1 MGIGK
6 RIKEARGHLGLT
18 QSELAALVGVTSS
31 AVTNYEKDTSHPK
44 EPVLYKLLE
53 VLKVDANYLFQDVSG
68 ITQKEDMIT
77 LFEFD
82 LIQKYRSLDA
92 YGKNVIGLLLEAE
105 YQRCMDIL
113 PPAPSLPKEDLTAIE
128 NAMEQI
134 GRAHV

>member
-6 RIKEARGHLGLT
+6 RIREAREHLGIT
-18 QSELAALVGVTSS
+18 QSELARLVGVTNS
-31 AVTNYEKDTSHPK
+31 AITNYEKDTSHPK
-44 EPVLYKLLE
+44 ESVLYKLIE

-68 ITQKEDMIT
+68 MKQKEDIIT

-82 LIQKYRSLDA
+82 LIQKYRSLDV

-113 PPAPSLPKEDLTAIE
+113 PPAPALPEEDLTAIE
-128 NAMEQI
+128 KAMEQLRI
-134 GRAHV
+134 KKA